1 MLNKI
6 FISKRMNKNN
16 FAPLKSKV
24 LSSGYDHIDFE
35 RDRKL
40 KLLENLF
47 SLKLDKE
54 HIDKSS
60 LLLYNCKKT
69 KNYPLK
75 RKYLKKT
82 VYNYDEDNNL
92 YITFPK
98 FNSVGKKLKDKSKTI
113 ECLPK
118 EAKNYFITDK
128 NTLDDDDNIEDLRK
142 KINEDLE
149 NNNYNYNYNTI
160 SNNEDTNEEDRRG
173 KLLYKL
179 LKTKYTKNDNPS
191 ENNRD
196 YLPRI
201 LNKGKEELSML
212 KRISDVDPMLGRK
225 IYENRVKSLTKKQKL
240 DLLYLSELELFNSL
254 DKLNTKKDLL
264 NKSKNSNSNSRKKKL
279 LIKDLFHYDKK
290 KWNKLNYDKKMNE
303 NEAIINELNEK
314 NKEKL
319 SHLKSTIDKLEYE
332 KMKTEIDVKETIN
345 NINLFLEKN
354 GTPLNFRNMKENKS
368 LRSSKNKG
376 KK

>member
-24 LSSGYDHIDFE
+24 LSSGYDRIDFE
-35 RDRKL
+35 RDRKI

-47 SLKLDKE
+47 SLKLDKD

-75 RKYLKKT
+75 RLYLKET

-113 ECLPK
+113 ECLPMK
-118 EAKNYFITDK
+118 AKNYFITDK
-128 NTLDDDDNIEDLRK
+128 NTLDDDENIEDLRK

-149 NNNYNYNYNTI
+149 NNNYNYKYNTI
-160 SNNEDTNEEDRRG
+160 SNNEDTDEEDKRG

-179 LKTKYTKNDNPS
+179 LKTKYTKNDKS
-191 ENNRD
+191 YENNGD
-196 YLPRI
+196 YFPRI
-201 LNKGKEELSML
+201 LNKNKEELSML

-240 DLLYLSELELFNSL
+240 DLLYLSELEILNSM
-254 DKLNTKKDLL
+254 DKLNTKRDLL
-264 NKSKNSNSNSRKKKL
+264 NKSKNSSSNSRKKKL

-290 KWNKLNYDKKMNE
+290 KWKLNYDKKMNE

-332 KMKTEIDVKETIN
+332 KMKTEIDVQETIN

-354 GTPLNFRNMKENKS
+354 GTSLNIRNMRENKS
-368 LRSSKNKG
+368 LKSSRNKG